1 MKVGRNILI
10 KEIPFPF
17 IATNSK
23 LSDKF
28 PNVMSPAT
36 IIVNGNAI
44 GTKSAND
51 KNINF
56 NMTVAGIPL
65 PTNSLIYFQRNC
77 IKNKKRL
84 STNVTRKG
92 PIKDRNTKTSIFFS
106 LKRDFIKVQR
116 YHLLPKRK

>member
-1 MKVGRNILI
+1 MKVGRKIRI

-36 IIVNGNAI
+36 IIVKGNAI

-56 NMTVAGIPL
+56 NITVAGIPL
-65 PTNSLIYFQRNC
+65 PTNSLMYFQRNC

-84 STNVTRKG
+84 NTNVTRKG
-92 PIKDRNTKTSIFFS
+92 PINDRSTNTSIFFS
-106 LKRDFIKVQR
+106 LKGNFIKVQR

>member
-1 MKVGRNILI
+1 MKVGRRMRI

-17 IATNSK
+17 MATNSK
-23 LSDKF
+23 LSDKL
-28 PNVMSPAT
+28 PNVISPAT
-36 IIVNGNAI
+36 IIVSGNAI

-56 NMTVAGIPL
+56 NITEAGIPL

-84 STNVTRKG
+84 NTNVTRKG
-92 PIKDRNTKTSIFFS
+92 PTKDRNTKTSIFLS
-106 LKRDFIKVQR
+106 LKGNFIKVQR